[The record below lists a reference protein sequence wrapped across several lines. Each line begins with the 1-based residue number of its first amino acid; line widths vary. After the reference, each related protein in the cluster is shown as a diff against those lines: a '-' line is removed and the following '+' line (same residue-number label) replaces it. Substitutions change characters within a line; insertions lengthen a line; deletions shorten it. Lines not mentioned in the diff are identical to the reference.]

1 MVMAH
6 TFKILCPTDFSEC
19 SLNAIE
25 YACRLGEKYEANL
38 VLFHVLNRE
47 DYLKL
52 SPSDTEG
59 KYQEEFVLQK
69 LRNLQ
74 KTVLEESSTKGLKG
88 CQIAFKE
95 GKIVQGTLSYA
106 EEINAGLIVV
116 GTEGMNELRETII
129 GSRSSR
135 LVEQSDRDVL
145 VVPRRVFFKTPRK
158 LVFASDYLEEDKL
171 AIQKVVEWATFFDA
185 EIDLVHISSSQKA
198 IEKALHLTM
207 IEEVKPFL
215 RYDKV
220 NFVLKSFRDDLALGL
235 ENYLQVAKG
244 DILVTLSKKKSFF
257 DQIFSKNL
265 SKKMSY
271 FIYKPLWVIK
281 SF

>member
-1 MVMAH
+1 MEK
-6 TFKILCPTDFSEC
+6 TFTILCPTDFSEC

-25 YACRLGEKYEANL
+25 YACKLGEKHQSHL
-38 VLFHVLNRE
+38 ILFHVLNRE

-52 SPSDTEG
+52 APRDPEG
-59 KYQEEFVLQK
+59 KHQLDFVNQK

-74 KTVLEESSTKGLKG
+74 IAVEEEGIKNGLKSCG
-88 CQIAFKE
+88 IALKE
-95 GKIVQGTLSYA
+95 GKIVQDTLSFA
-106 EEINAGLIVV
+106 QEKKVDLIVV
-116 GTEGMNELRETII
+116 GTEGMNELRENII

-135 LVEQSDRDVL
+135 LVEQSDRDIL
-145 VVPRRVFFKTPRK
+145 VVPRKVFFKRPRK
-158 LVFASDYLEEDKL
+158 FVYASDYLEEDKL
-171 AIQKVVEWATFFDA
+171 AIQKVVEWAAFFNA
-185 EIDLVHISSSQKA
+185 EIDLVHVSSSHKA
-198 IEKALHLTM
+198 IDKILHMTM
-207 IEEVKPFL
+207 VDEIKPFV
-215 RYDKV
+215 RYDKI
-220 NFVLKSFRDDLALGL
+220 NYVLKSYRDDLALGL

-271 FIYKPLWVIK
+271 FLNKPLWVIK

>member
-1 MVMAH
+1 MEK

-25 YACRLGEKYEANL
+25 YAARLGEKFNAIL

-52 SPSDTEG
+52 APMDTNG
-59 KYQEEFVLQK
+59 KHQVDFVKEK
-69 LRNLQ
+69 LKNLQ
-74 KTVLEESSTKGLKG
+74 KAVMDESLLNGLKG
-88 CQIAFKE
+88 CEIAIRE
-95 GKIVQGTLSYA
+95 GKIVNGALDYA
-106 EEINAGLIVV
+106 SEINADLIVA
-116 GTEGMNELRETII
+116 GTEGMNELRVNII
-129 GSRSSR
+129 GSRASR
-135 LVEQSDRDVL
+135 MVEQSDRDIII
-145 VVPRRVFFKTPRK
+145 VPRKVFFKRPRK
-158 LVFASDYLEEDKL
+158 FVFASDYLEEDKL
-171 AIQKVVEWATFFDA
+171 AIQKVVEMASFFDS

-198 IEKALHLTM
+198 IEKSLHMTM
-207 IEEVKPFL
+207 VDEIKPFV
-215 RYDKV
+215 RYEKI
-220 NFVLKSFRDDLALGL
+220 NYVLKSFRDDLALGL

-244 DILVTLSKKKSFF
+244 DMLVTLSKKKSFF

-271 FIYKPLWVIK
+271 FLNKPLWVIK